1 MSDGK
6 TIIYDDVF
14 VTLAR
19 IVLESADE
27 VFYQEKK
34 GNFSQ
39 FFGDKNTRTG
49 ILIRR
54 KDGDDDLVES
64 GSVSFEIKLS
74 ILYGVSIPEALRKIR
89 EVLASEV
96 KNITGF
102 NVETVDITVERI
114 IRLDKADGAQPDEND
129 EPKVEDAQI
138 SSEFEE

>member
-1 MSDGK
+1 MSEGK

-27 VFYQEKK
+27 VCYQEKK
-34 GNFSQ
+34 GNFAQ
-39 FFGDKNTRTG
+39 LFGDKNTRTG

-64 GSVSFEIKLS
+64 GSVSYEIKLS

-89 EVLASEV
+89 EVLAAEV

-114 IRLDKADGAQPDEND
+114 IRQEPDENED
-129 EPKVEDAQI
+129 PKSEEAQA
-138 SSEFEE
+138 SSDPEE